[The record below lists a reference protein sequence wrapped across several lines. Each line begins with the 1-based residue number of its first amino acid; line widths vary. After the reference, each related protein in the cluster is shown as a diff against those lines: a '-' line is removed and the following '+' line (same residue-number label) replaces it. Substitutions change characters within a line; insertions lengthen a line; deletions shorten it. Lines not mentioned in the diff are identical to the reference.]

1 VIDLRSVIL
10 GVVVTEKSERLK
22 GAESKYTFRV
32 ARNANKVAIRQ
43 AVEKLFRVHVTDV
56 RVMIVGGKERRMGLY
71 TGYRPDWKKAVVT
84 VKPGER
90 IEALER

>member
-1 VIDLRSVIL
+1 MIDPRSVIR
-10 GVVVTEKSERLK
+10 GVIVTEKSERLK

-84 VKPGER
+84 VKQGER